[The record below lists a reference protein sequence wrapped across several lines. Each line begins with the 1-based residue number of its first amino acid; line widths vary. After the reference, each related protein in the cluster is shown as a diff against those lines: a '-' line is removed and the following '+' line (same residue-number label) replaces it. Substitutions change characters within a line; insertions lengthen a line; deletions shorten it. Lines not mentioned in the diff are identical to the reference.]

1 MGLPR
6 MDIAEIRKL
15 VRLMRDHGIAELEVQ
30 DRRGKVR
37 LVREQNG
44 SVAERP
50 AAGATTSDGA
60 ARREVVV
67 TSPMVGTFYRGPG
80 PDAAPFVELGALVEP
95 GQVLCIIEAMKMA
108 NEIAAEAR
116 GAVRRI
122 LVEDGTA
129 VEYGAPLF
137 VLEPSV

>member
-1 MGLPR
+1 
-6 MDIAEIRKL
+6 MDIGEIRKL

-37 LVREQNG
+37 LVRDQLG
-44 SVAERP
+44 SMPAVRP
-50 AAGATTSDGA
+50 AAPATADGA

>member
-1 MGLPR
+1 
-6 MDIAEIRKL
+6 MDIGEIRKL
-15 VRLMRDHGIAELEVQ
+15 VRLMRDHGIAELEVH

-37 LVREQNG
+37 LVREQRPG
-44 SVAERP
+44 SVPAERTAVP
-50 AAGATTSDGA
+50 ATSDGT

-80 PDAAPFVELGALVEP
+80 PEAAPFVELGALVEP
-95 GQVLCIIEAMKMA
+95 GQVLCIIEAMTMA

-116 GAVRRI
+116 GAVRRV

-137 VLEPSV
+137 VLEPSA

>member
-1 MGLPR
+1 

-15 VRLMRDHGIAELEVQ
+15 VRLMRDHGIAELEVH

-37 LVREQNG
+37 LVREQRG
-44 SVAERP
+44 PVAAERP
-50 AAGATTSDGA
+50 AAPATSDGTA
-60 ARREVVV
+60 PREVVV

-137 VLEPSV
+137 VLEPSA

>member
-1 MGLPR
+1 

-37 LVREQNG
+37 LVREQPG
-44 SVAERP
+44 SVAAERP
-50 AAGATTSDGA
+50 AVPATGDGA

-95 GQVLCIIEAMKMA
+95 GQILCIIEAMKMA

-116 GAVRRI
+116 GAGRRI
-122 LVEDGTA
+122 LVDDGTA

-137 VLEPSV
+137 VLEPSA

>member
-1 MGLPR
+1 

-37 LVREQNG
+37 LVREQLG
-44 SVAERP
+44 SMAAERP
-50 AAGATTSDGA
+50 AAPATADGA

>member
-1 MGLPR
+1 
-6 MDIAEIRKL
+6 MDIGEIRKL

-37 LVREQNG
+37 LVREQRG
-44 SVAERP
+44 AGPAERP
-50 AAGATTSDGA
+50 AVPATSDGA
-60 ARREVVV
+60 SRREVVV

>member
-1 MGLPR
+1 

-37 LVREQNG
+37 LVREQLG
-44 SVAERP
+44 SVPSERSVLP
-50 AAGATTSDGA
+50 ATADGS
-60 ARREVVV
+60 ARHEVVV

-116 GAVRRI
+116 GAVRCI

-137 VLEPSV
+137 VLEPSA

>member
-1 MGLPR
+1 

-30 DRRGKVR
+30 DRRGTVR
-37 LVREQNG
+37 LVREQLG
-44 SVAERP
+44 SGPPERSAVA
-50 AAGATTSDGA
+50 ATADGS
-60 ARREVVV
+60 ARQEVVV
-67 TSPMVGTFYRGPG
+67 TSPMVGTVYRGPG

-137 VLEPSV
+137 VLEPSA

>member
-1 MGLPR
+1 

-37 LVREQNG
+37 LVREQLG
-44 SVAERP
+44 SMAAERP
-50 AAGATTSDGA
+50 AAPATADGA

-137 VLEPSV
+137 VLEPPV

>member
-1 MGLPR
+1 
-6 MDIAEIRKL
+6 MDIGEIRKL

-37 LVREQNG
+37 LVREPLG
-44 SVAERP
+44 SGAAERAGVP
-50 AAGATTSDGA
+50 ATSDGA